1 MVSEFEP
8 RWTPRKTAIQQQIL
22 IFGEDVN
29 AGIDAFQ
36 KVVMRYRAATKKV
49 VRRSEKWSLASST
62 GYHLGENDY
71 IFDVVQIYFFE
82 SK

>member
-1 MVSEFEP
+1 MVDAKKDGDP
-8 RWTPRKTAIQQQIL
+8 AADLDLR
-22 IFGEDVN
+22 EDVN

-36 KVVMRYRAATKKV
+36 KVVMRYKAATKKV
-49 VRRSEKWSLASST
+49 VRRSEKWSLASSA